1 MGWSTRQVE
10 GRRREAR
17 VALSCF
23 PLRAGAAIGA
33 LLAALALC
41 GCGIGLGPPAVRLLV
56 TRNFGHRVLSRS
68 GTLKAGSNETVLG
81 LLQAHDA
88 VVAGA
93 SPYFV
98 QSIAGVSAGR
108 EAGRS
113 LRWFA
118 YVNGAAVAKRL
129 AKTSVNPGDHVWW
142 DLDDAVK
149 EVPAVVGSYPEPFLN
164 GLGGKRLPVRIEC
177 ASASGPAC
185 RKVISRLRALSV
197 PAAVSAIGSGG
208 APETLRVMV
217 APWAQLE
224 GVLAEQLERGPRSS
238 GVYARFSE
246 RGKQLTLLD
255 EEAQPTR
262 TLTSGAG
269 LIAALSAPKEAP
281 VWVITGTDEAGVERA
296 AAGLDQTTLAGHFA
310 VALSSSGALAL
321 PQRSR

>member
-1 MGWSTRQVE
+1 M
-10 GRRREAR
+10 AR
-17 VALSCF
+17 
-23 PLRAGAAIGA
+23 
-33 LLAALALC
+33 LAALAGAALAALTLA

-56 TRNFGHRVLSRS
+56 TRDFGSRLIGRSRS
-68 GTLKAGSNETVLG
+68 LKAGSDETVLG

-88 VVAGA
+88 VLTGS

-108 EAGRS
+108 VRGRS

-118 YVNGAAVAKRL
+118 YVNGVAVAKRL
-129 AKTSVNPGDHVWW
+129 AKTTVNPGDHLWW
-142 DLDDAVK
+142 DLNDAVK

-208 APETLRVMV
+208 APETLRVMI

-224 GVLAEQLERGPRSS
+224 GVLAEELERGPRSS

-246 RGKQLTLLD
+246 RGKRLTLLD
-255 EEAQPTR
+255 EAGRPTQ
-262 TLTSGAG
+262 TLTAGTG

-281 VWVITGTDEAGVERA
+281 VWVITGTDEAGVDRA
-296 AAGLDQTTLAGHFA
+296 AAGLEEATLAGHFA
-310 VALSSSGALAL
+310 VALSPSGALAL
-321 PQRSR
+321 PRASG